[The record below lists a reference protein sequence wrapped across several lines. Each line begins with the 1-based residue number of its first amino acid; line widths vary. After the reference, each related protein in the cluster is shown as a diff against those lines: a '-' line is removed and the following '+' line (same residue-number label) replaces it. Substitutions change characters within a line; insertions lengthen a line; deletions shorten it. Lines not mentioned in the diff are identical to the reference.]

1 MTNLLY
7 RKCSECDVKGQNIKQ
22 EETLCEAVSAS
33 PASHS
38 PLAEYQLEYPQHSR
52 YR

>member
-1 MTNLLY
+1 M
-7 RKCSECDVKGQNIKQ
+7 KGQNIKQ